1 MNSKNKRIVLH
12 QMWTT
17 KSLVFMIFM
26 LFLSAGMFAQGKKL
40 VTGTVYDNTGT
51 VLPGASVLETGTRNA
66 ATTDFDGKFTIE
78 VAVGGSIEVSFIGST
93 TQKVQVTASTSKL
106 EVRLQNDGY
115 QLNEVQ
121 VVSVGY
127 GTQKK
132 SDLTGAISTVTAD
145 NLVKGTISSTE
156 QVLQGKV
163 AGLNIIRPSG
173 DPAAGASIRLRG
185 GTSLTASN
193 SPLIVVDG
201 IAGVDIN
208 VVQPS
213 DIKSVDVLKDAS
225 ATAIY
230 GSRGANGVIIITTK
244 AGTKGVSVVY
254 NGQSSIG
261 YVTDNLDLLSANQWR
276 GYVRDTGNKDAVDF
290 GGNTNW
296 QKAIEQTAISQ
307 SHTLSI
313 NSGKADSGFRAS
325 IAYLNNEG
333 VIKKSGLER
342 ISGNVNAYQY
352 LGDNKDVKFDM
363 GLFANID
370 KWNPID
376 YRIFE
381 RAYNLNPTIP
391 VYDKNGNFTNVNY
404 TLYENPVEILTNRTV
419 DNERHRLLGYF
430 KTEVKFLNDF
440 QAVANISLEHN
451 AVKGGTY
458 KPTYAI
464 MEGRSESGYAQR
476 TYGEYTNA
484 QGELYVNYSK
494 VIDKHNISAL
504 AGYSYLENIYEGFGA
519 QRSGFVTD
527 AFSYNNLG
535 AGSNYRLGD
544 VYSYKGKSNLVSMYA
559 RANYGYDG
567 KYLLTATVRR
577 DGSSR
582 FGENNK
588 WGTFPSAS
596 AAWRIS
602 NENFMSGTK
611 DWLNS
616 LKLRVGY
623 GVTGNQDGIGEY
635 KSLSILGV
643 GNDSYYDPAT
653 GRWSLAYSPTQ
664 NPNPDLKWEST
675 RQLNIG
681 VDFSLFDR
689 ITGSFEWYQKNTD
702 DLLYT
707 YEVPQPPYLVGTMLA
722 NVGEMSNK
730 GVELTLNADIVRGD
744 KFTWNANLTLG
755 HNVQKIEKLSN
766 PTYKTDVI
774 YSGSLHGLS
783 GMSGQYSQIIAEGYP
798 VGTFWGFRNAGLDA
812 NGKIQYYNAAG
823 DVVAENALVDADKTA
838 LGNIQPDLTL
848 GIGMNFTYKNFD
860 LGISGYGMFGQK
872 ALNATNMMLNDPNR
886 LPTYNVP
893 DDFLGS
899 GITSAPKYSDY
910 WIEDASF
917 FRLQTLSIGYT
928 LPLGFKNSKLR
939 MYIMGENLAVF
950 TKYKGVDPEIGLNA
964 QDGINQTGVIDQTG
978 LAGPGIEKFNNYP
991 RPTTISVGLNFT
1003 LNN

>member
-66 ATTDFDGKFTIE
+66 ATTDFDGKFTLE

-93 TQKVQVTASTSKL
+93 TQKVQITASTSKL

-261 YVTDNLDLLSANQWR
+261 YITDNLDLLSANQWR

-370 KWNPID
+370 KWHPID

-484 QGELYVNYSK
+484 QGELYANYSK

>member
-1 MNSKNKRIVLH
+1 MNSKNKKGVLH

-17 KSLVFMIFM
+17 KSAVLMIFM
-26 LFLSAGMFAQGKKL
+26 LFLSAGIFAQGKKQ
-40 VTGTVYDNTGT
+40 VSGTVYDNTGG
-51 VLPGASVLETGTRNA
+51 VLPGASVIEVGTKNGT
-66 ATTDFDGKFTIE
+66 TTDFDGKFTLQ
-78 VAVGGSIEVSFIGST
+78 VAVGGAIEVSFIGST
-93 TQKVQVTASTSKL
+93 TQKILITATSTNL
-106 EVRLQNDGY
+106 DVRLQNDGY
-115 QLNEVQ
+115 ALAEVQ

-127 GTQKK
+127 GKVKK
-132 SDLTGAISTVTAD
+132 SDLTGAISTVGAD
-145 NLVKGTISSTE
+145 DLVKGTLSSTE

-173 DPAAGASIRLRG
+173 DPAAGSTIRLRG

-213 DIKSVDVLKDAS
+213 DIKSIDVLKDAS

-230 GSRGANGVIIITTK
+230 GSRGANGVIMITTK
-244 AGTKGVSVVY
+244 SGTKGVSVVY
-254 NGQSSIG
+254 TGLSSIG

-276 GYVRDTGNKDAVDF
+276 GYVRQTENLDAVDY
-290 GGNTNW
+290 GGNTDW

-313 NSGKADSGFRAS
+313 NSGKVDSGFRAS
-325 IAYLNNEG
+325 ISYLNNEG

-342 ISGNVNAYQY
+342 ISGNVSAYQY
-352 LGDNKDVKFDM
+352 LGDNKAVKFDM

-370 KWNPID
+370 KWHPID

-391 VYDKNGNFTNVNY
+391 VYDSNGNFSSVSGNI
-404 TLYENPVEILTNRTV
+404 YENPVEILTNRTV

-430 KTEVKFLNDF
+430 KTEVKFLRDF
-440 QAVANISLEHN
+440 TASANISLEHN

-458 KPTYAI
+458 KPSYAVL
-464 MEGRSESGYAQR
+464 EGRTEDGYAQK
-476 TYGEYTNA
+476 TYAEYTNA
-484 QGELYVNYSK
+484 QGEIFVNYNK
-494 VIDKHNISAL
+494 TLDKHTIGAL
-504 AGYSYLENIYEGFGA
+504 AGYSYFENIYEGFGA

-527 AFSYNNLG
+527 AFSFNNLG
-535 AGSNYRLGD
+535 AGYNYRLGD
-544 VYSYKGKSNLVSMYA
+544 VYSYKGKSNLVSFFA
-559 RANYGYDG
+559 RANYAYDG

-582 FGENNK
+582 FGDNNK

-596 AAWRIS
+596 AAWKIS
-602 NENFMSGTK
+602 SEEFMDASKG
-611 DWLNS
+611 WLDN

-643 GNDSYYDPAT
+643 GNDSYYDPVT
-653 GRWSLAYSPTQ
+653 KTWSLAYSPKQ

-675 RQLNIG
+675 QQLNIG
-681 VDFSLFDR
+681 VDFSLFNR
-689 ITGSFEWYQKNTD
+689 ITGSFEWYSKTTK

-707 YEVPQPPYLVGTMLA
+707 YEVPQPPYLVGNMLA

-730 GVELTLNADIVRGD
+730 GVELTLNANIIKGD
-744 KFTWNANLTLG
+744 KFTWDANLTLG
-755 HNVQKIEKLSN
+755 HNIQKIEKLSN

-774 YSGSLHGLS
+774 YSGSLHGLA

-798 VGTFWGFRNAGLDA
+798 VGTFWGFQSVGLDPD
-812 NGKIQYYNAAG
+812 GKMLYYNAAG
-823 DVVAENALVDADKTA
+823 DKVADNVLVDGDKKD
-838 LGNIQPDLTL
+838 LGNVQPDLTL
-848 GIGMNFTYKNFD
+848 GIGMNFTYGNFD

-886 LPTYNVP
+886 LPAFNVP
-893 DDFLGS
+893 DDFLSS
-899 GITSAPKYSDY
+899 GITSAPKYSSY

-917 FRLQTLSIGYT
+917 FRLQTVAVGYT
-928 LPLGFKNSKLR
+928 LPLKYKSSKLR
-939 MYIMGENLAVF
+939 IYLMGENLAVF

-964 QDGINQTGVIDQTG
+964 QDGINQTGVMDLTG
-978 LAGPGIEKFNNYP
+978 LAAPGIDRYNNYP

>member
-66 ATTDFDGKFTIE
+66 ATTDFDGKFTLE

>member
-1 MNSKNKRIVLH
+1 MNSKNKKLVLH

-17 KSLVFMIFM
+17 KSAVLMIFM
-26 LFLSAGMFAQGKKL
+26 LFLSAGIFAQGKKQIS
-40 VTGTVYDNTGT
+40 GTVYDNTGN
-51 VLPGASVLETGTRNA
+51 VLPGASIIEVGTKNGT
-66 ATTDFDGKFTIE
+66 TTDFDGKFSLQ
-78 VAVGGSIEVSFIGST
+78 VAVGGAIEVSFIGAT
-93 TQKVQVTASTSKL
+93 TQKVQITATTSNL
-106 EVRLQNDGY
+106 DVRLQNDGY
-115 QLNEVQ
+115 ALAEVQ

-127 GTQKK
+127 GKVKK
-132 SDLTGAISTVTAD
+132 SDLTGAISTVGAD
-145 NLVKGTISSTE
+145 DLVKGTISSTE

-163 AGLNIIRPSG
+163 AGLNVIRPSG
-173 DPAAGASIRLRG
+173 DPAAGSTLRLRG

-213 DIKSVDVLKDAS
+213 DIKTVDVLKDAS

-244 AGTKGVSVVY
+244 SGTKGVSVVY
-254 NGQSSIG
+254 NGLSSIG
-261 YVTDNLDLLSANQWR
+261 YVTDNLDLLSPNQWR
-276 GYVRDTGNKDAVDF
+276 GYMRETGNLDAIDY

-296 QKAIEQTAISQ
+296 QKAIEQTAVSQ

-313 NSGKADSGFRAS
+313 NSGKADSGFRTS

-342 ISGNVNAYQY
+342 ISGNVSAYQY
-352 LGDNKDVKFDM
+352 LGDNKSVKFDV

-370 KWNPID
+370 KWHPID

-391 VYDKNGNFTNVNY
+391 VYNANGEFSSVSGN
-404 TLYENPVEILTNRTV
+404 LYENPVEILTNRTV

-440 QAVANISLEHN
+440 TASANISLEHN

-458 KPTYAI
+458 KPSYAV
-464 MEGRSESGYAQR
+464 MEGRTEDGYAQR
-476 TYGEYTNA
+476 TYAEYTNA
-484 QGELYVNYSK
+484 QGELFVNYNK
-494 VIDKHNISAL
+494 TLGQHNISAL
-504 AGYSYLENIYEGFGA
+504 AGYSYFDNMYEGFGA

-527 AFSYNNLG
+527 AFGYNNLG
-535 AGSNYRLGD
+535 AGYNYRLGD
-544 VYSYKGKSNLVSMYA
+544 VYSYKGKSNLVSFFA
-559 RANYGYDG
+559 RANYSFDG

-596 AAWRIS
+596 AAWKVS
-602 NENFMSGTK
+602 GEEFMDGTK
-611 DWLNS
+611 GWLDN

-643 GNDSYYDPAT
+643 GNDSYYDPVT
-653 GRWSLAYSPTQ
+653 KTWSLAYSPKQ

-675 RQLNIG
+675 EQINIG
-681 VDFSLFDR
+681 VDFSFFNR
-689 ITGSFEWYQKNTD
+689 ISGSFEWYSKTTK

-730 GVELTLNADIVRGD
+730 GVELTLNADIIKGD
-744 KFTWNANLTLG
+744 KFTWDANLTLG

-774 YSGSLHGLS
+774 YSGSLHGLA
-783 GMSGQYSQIIAEGYP
+783 GMSGQYSQVIAEGYP
-798 VGTFWGFRNAGLDA
+798 VGTFWGYESAGLGED
-812 NGKIQYYNAAG
+812 GKMLYYNAAG
-823 DVVAENALVDADKTA
+823 DKVLEGALVDADKRD
-838 LGNIQPDLTL
+838 LGNVQPDLTL
-848 GIGMNFTYKNFD
+848 GIGMNFTYGNFD

-886 LPTYNVP
+886 LPAFNVP
-893 DDFLGS
+893 DDFLNS
-899 GITSAPKYSDY
+899 GITSSPKYSSY

-917 FRLQTLSIGYT
+917 FRLQTLSLGYT
-928 LPLGFKNSKLR
+928 LPLKFKGSKLR

-950 TKYKGVDPEIGLNA
+950 TSYKGVDPEIGLNA
-964 QDGINQTGVIDQTG
+964 QDGADQTG
-978 LAGPGIEKFNNYP
+978 LAAPGIDRYNNYP

>member
-1 MNSKNKRIVLH
+1 MNSKNKKSVLH
-12 QMWTT
+12 QMWTA
-17 KSLVFMIFM
+17 KGAVLMIFM
-26 LFLSAGMFAQGKKL
+26 LFLSATTFAQTKKQIS
-40 VTGTVYDNTGT
+40 GTVYDNTGT
-51 VLPGASVLETGTRNA
+51 LLPGASIIEVGTKNGT
-66 ATTDFDGKFTIE
+66 TTDFDGKFSLQ
-78 VAVGGSIEVSFIGST
+78 VVVGGAIEVSFIGAT
-93 TQKVQVTASTSKL
+93 TQKVQITGNNNY

-115 QLNEVQ
+115 SLAEVQ

-127 GTQKK
+127 GKVKK
-132 SDLTGAISTVTAD
+132 SDLTGAISTVGAD
-145 NLVKGTISSTE
+145 DLLKGTISSTE

-163 AGLNIIRPSG
+163 AGLSIIRPSG
-173 DPAAGASIRLRG
+173 DPAAGSTIRLRG

-230 GSRGANGVIIITTK
+230 GSRGANGVIMITTK
-244 AGTKGVSVVY
+244 SGTKGVSVVY
-254 NGQSSIG
+254 NGSSGFG
-261 YVTDNLDLLSANQWR
+261 YVNDNLDLLSSNQWR
-276 GYVRDTGNKDAVDF
+276 GYVRQNQIADAVDY
-290 GGNTNW
+290 GANTNW

-313 NSGKADSGFRAS
+313 NSGKADSGFRTS
-325 IAYLNNEG
+325 LSYLNNEG

-342 ISGNVNAYQY
+342 LSGNVSAYQF
-352 LGDNKDVKFDM
+352 LGDNKEVKFDM

-370 KWNPID
+370 KWHPID

-391 VYDKNGNFTNVNY
+391 VYDGNGDFSVVVGNIY
-404 TLYENPVEILTNRTV
+404 QNPVEILTNRTF

-430 KTEVKFLNDF
+430 KTDVKFLNDF
-440 QAVANISLEHN
+440 TATANISLEHN
-451 AVKGGTY
+451 AVKAGTY
-458 KPTYAI
+458 KPSYAV
-464 MEGRSESGYAQR
+464 MEGQTENGFAQR
-476 TYGEYTNA
+476 TYDEYTNA

-494 VIDKHNISAL
+494 IIDKHNISAL

-519 QRSGFVTD
+519 QRGGFVTD

-535 AGSNYRLGD
+535 AGYNYRLND
-544 VYSYKGKSNLVSMYA
+544 VYSYKGKSNLVSFYA

-602 NENFMSGTK
+602 NEEFMESSKG
-611 DWLNS
+611 WLDN

-643 GNDSYYDPAT
+643 GHDSYYDPVSKT
-653 GRWSLAYSPTQ
+653 WSLAYSPKQ

-675 RQLNIG
+675 EQLNIG
-681 VDFSLFDR
+681 FDFGLFNR
-689 ITGSFEWYQKNTD
+689 ITGSFEWYSKKTK

-730 GVELTLNADIVRGD
+730 GVELTLNADIIKGD
-744 KFTWNANLTLG
+744 KFNWNANLTLG

-774 YSGSLHGLS
+774 YSGSLHGLA

-798 VGTFWGFRNAGLDA
+798 VGTFWGFKNAGLDST
-812 NGKIQYYNAAG
+812 GKIQYYNAAG
-823 DVVAENALVDADKTA
+823 QVVDESVLVDADKTD

-848 GIGMNFTYKNFD
+848 GLGMNFTYGNFD
-860 LGISGYGMFGQK
+860 LGFSGYGMFGQK

-886 LPTYNVP
+886 LPAFNVP
-893 DDFLGS
+893 DSFLSS

-917 FRLQTLSIGYT
+917 FRLQTLTFGYT
-928 LPLGFKNSKLR
+928 LPLKYKKSKFR
-939 MYIMGENLAVF
+939 MYVMGENLFVI
-950 TKYKGVDPEIGLNA
+950 TGYKGVDPEIGLNA
-964 QDGINQTGVIDQTG
+964 QDGIGQTGVMDKTG
-978 LAGPGIEKFNNYP
+978 LAAPGIDRYNNYP

>member
-26 LFLSAGMFAQGKKL
+26 LFISAGMFAQGKKL

-66 ATTDFDGKFTIE
+66 TTTDFDGKFTLE
-78 VAVGGSIEVSFIGST
+78 VAVGGSIEVSFIGSS
-93 TQKVQVTASTSKL
+93 TQKVQITASSSKL
-106 EVRLQNDGY
+106 EIHLQNDGY

-173 DPAAGASIRLRG
+173 DPAAGSTIRLRG

-208 VVQPS
+208 VVQPA

-244 AGTKGVSVVY
+244 SGTKGVSVVY

-261 YVTDNLDLLSANQWR
+261 YVADNLDLLSANQWR
-276 GYVRDTGNKDAVDF
+276 GYVRQTGNMDAIDF

-313 NSGKADSGFRAS
+313 NSGKTDSGFRAS
-325 IAYLNNEG
+325 ISYLNNEG

-342 ISGNVNAYQY
+342 ISGNVTAYQY

-381 RAYNLNPTIP
+381 RSYNLNPTIP
-391 VYDKNGNFTNVNY
+391 VYDNKGNFTNVNY

-440 QAVANISLEHN
+440 LAVANVSLEHN
-451 AVKGGTY
+451 AMKGGTY

-476 TYGEYTNA
+476 TYEEYTNA

-504 AGYSYLENIYEGFGA
+504 AGYSYLENIYQGFGA

-544 VYSYKGKSNLVSMYA
+544 VYSYKGKSNLVSLYA

-602 NENFMSGTK
+602 NEEFMSGTK

-689 ITGSFEWYQKNTD
+689 ITGSLEWYQKNTD

-774 YSGSLHGLS
+774 YSGSLHGLA

-812 NGKIQYYNAAG
+812 NGKIQYYNASG
-823 DVVAENALVDADKTA
+823 DIVAENALVDADKTD

-928 LPLGFKNSKLR
+928 LPLNFKNSKLR

-964 QDGINQTGVIDQTG
+964 QDGIGQTGVMDKTG
-978 LAGPGIEKFNNYP
+978 LAAPGIDKYNNYP

>member
-1 MNSKNKRIVLH
+1 MNSKNTKSVLH
-12 QMWTT
+12 QMWTA
-17 KSLVFMIFM
+17 KAAVLMIFM
-26 LFLSAGMFAQGKKL
+26 LFLSASTFAQTKKQIS
-40 VTGTVYDNTGT
+40 GTVYDNTGT
-51 VLPGASVLETGTRNA
+51 VLPGASIIEVGTKNGT
-66 ATTDFDGKFTIE
+66 TTDFDGKFNLQ
-78 VAVGGSIEVSFIGST
+78 VAVGGAIEVSFIGST
-93 TQKVQVTASTSKL
+93 TQKIQITGNSANL

-115 QLNEVQ
+115 TLAEVQ

-127 GTQKK
+127 GKVKK
-132 SDLTGAISTVTAD
+132 ADLTGAISTVGAD
-145 NLVKGTISSTE
+145 ELLKGTIGSTE

-163 AGLNIIRPSG
+163 AGLSIIRPSG
-173 DPAAGASIRLRG
+173 DPAAGSTIRLRG

-230 GSRGANGVIIITTK
+230 GSRGANGVIMITTK
-244 AGTKGVSVVY
+244 SGTKGVSVVY
-254 NGQSSIG
+254 NGQTGIG
-261 YVTDNLDLLSANQWR
+261 YVSNNLDLLSANQWR
-276 GYVRDTGNKDAVDF
+276 GYVRQNQIGDAVDY

-313 NSGKADSGFRAS
+313 NSGKADSGFRTS
-325 IAYLNNEG
+325 LSYLNNEG

-342 ISGNVNAYQY
+342 LSGNVSAYQF
-352 LGDNKDVKFDM
+352 LGDNKEVKFDM

-370 KWNPID
+370 KWHPID

-391 VYDKNGNFTNVNY
+391 VYDSEGNFSSIVAN
-404 TLYENPVEILTNRTV
+404 LYQNPVEILTNRTF

-430 KTEVKFLNDF
+430 KTDVKFLNDF
-440 QAVANISLEHN
+440 TATANISLEHN

-458 KPTYAI
+458 KPSYAV
-464 MEGRSESGYAQR
+464 MEGQTEGGYAQR
-476 TYGEYTNA
+476 TYDEYTNA

-494 VIDKHNISAL
+494 VIDKHNIGAL
-504 AGYSYLENIYEGFGA
+504 AGYSYLENIYQGFGA
-519 QRSGFVTD
+519 QRGGFVTD

-544 VYSYKGKSNLVSMYA
+544 VYSYKGKSNLVSFYA

-596 AAWRIS
+596 AAWRVS
-602 NENFMSGTK
+602 NEEFMSSTK
-611 DWLNS
+611 GWLDN
-616 LKLRVGY
+616 LKVRVGY

-643 GNDSYYDPAT
+643 GSDSYYDPIT
-653 GRWSLAYSPTQ
+653 KTWSLAYSPKQ

-675 RQLNIG
+675 EQVNVG
-681 VDFSLFDR
+681 FDFGLFNR
-689 ITGSFEWYQKNTD
+689 ITGSFEYYSKKTK

-730 GVELTLNADIVRGD
+730 GVELTLNADIIRGD
-744 KFTWNANLTLG
+744 KFNWNANLTLG

-774 YSGSLHGLS
+774 YSGSLHGLA

-823 DVVAENALVDADKTA
+823 QVVDESALVDADKTD

-848 GIGMNFTYKNFD
+848 GIGMNFTYGNFD
-860 LGISGYGMFGQK
+860 LGFSGYGMFGQK
-872 ALNATNMMLNDPNR
+872 ALNATNMMLNDPTR
-886 LPTYNVP
+886 LPAYNVP
-893 DDFLGS
+893 DAFLSS
-899 GITSAPKYSDY
+899 GITSPPKYSDY

-917 FRLQTLSIGYT
+917 FRLQTLTFGYT
-928 LPLGFKNSKLR
+928 LPLKYKKSKFR
-939 MYIMGENLAVF
+939 MYVMGENLFVI
-950 TKYKGVDPEIGLNA
+950 TGYKGVDPEIGLNA
-964 QDGINQTGVIDQTG
+964 QDGINQTGVMDKTG
-978 LAGPGIEKFNNYP
+978 LAAPGIDRYNNYP

>member
-1 MNSKNKRIVLH
+1 MNSKNKKLVLH

-17 KSLVFMIFM
+17 KSAVLMIFM
-26 LFLSAGMFAQGKKL
+26 LFLSAGIFAQGKKQIS
-40 VTGTVYDNTGT
+40 GTVYDNTGN
-51 VLPGASVLETGTRNA
+51 VLPGASIIEVGTKNGT
-66 ATTDFDGKFTIE
+66 TTDFDGKFSLQ
-78 VAVGGSIEVSFIGST
+78 VAVGGAIEVSFIGAT
-93 TQKVQVTASTSKL
+93 TQKVQITATTSNL
-106 EVRLQNDGY
+106 DVRLQNDGY
-115 QLNEVQ
+115 ALAEVQ

-127 GTQKK
+127 GKVKK
-132 SDLTGAISTVTAD
+132 SDLTGAISTVGAD
-145 NLVKGTISSTE
+145 DLVKGTISSTE

-163 AGLNIIRPSG
+163 AGLNVIRPSG
-173 DPAAGASIRLRG
+173 DPAAGSTLRLRG

-213 DIKSVDVLKDAS
+213 DIKTVDVLKDAS

-244 AGTKGVSVVY
+244 SGTKGVSVVY
-254 NGQSSIG
+254 NGLSSIG

-276 GYVRDTGNKDAVDF
+276 GYMRETGNLDAIDY

-296 QKAIEQTAISQ
+296 QKAIEQTAVSQ

-313 NSGKADSGFRAS
+313 NSGKADSGFRTS

-342 ISGNVNAYQY
+342 ISGNVSAYQY
-352 LGDNKDVKFDM
+352 LGDSKSVKFDM

-370 KWNPID
+370 KWHPID

-391 VYDKNGNFTNVNY
+391 VYNANGDFSSVSGN
-404 TLYENPVEILTNRTV
+404 LYENPVEILTNRTV

-440 QAVANISLEHN
+440 TASANISLEHN

-458 KPTYAI
+458 KPSYAV
-464 MEGRSESGYAQR
+464 MEGRTEDGYAQR
-476 TYGEYTNA
+476 TYAEYTNA
-484 QGELYVNYSK
+484 QGELFVNYNK
-494 VIDKHNISAL
+494 TLGQHNISAL
-504 AGYSYLENIYEGFGA
+504 AGYSYFDNMYEGFGA

-527 AFSYNNLG
+527 AFGYNNLG
-535 AGSNYRLGD
+535 AGYNYRLGD
-544 VYSYKGKSNLVSMYA
+544 VYSYKGKSNLVSFFA
-559 RANYGYDG
+559 RANYSFDG

-596 AAWRIS
+596 AAWKVS
-602 NENFMSGTK
+602 GEEFMDGTK
-611 DWLNS
+611 GWLDN

-643 GNDSYYDPAT
+643 GNDSYYDPVT
-653 GRWSLAYSPTQ
+653 KTWSLAYSPKQ

-675 RQLNIG
+675 EQINIG
-681 VDFSLFDR
+681 VDFSFFNR
-689 ITGSFEWYQKNTD
+689 ISGSFEWYSKTTK

-730 GVELTLNADIVRGD
+730 GVELTLNADIIKGD
-744 KFTWNANLTLG
+744 KFTWDANLTLG

-774 YSGSLHGLS
+774 YSGSLHGLA
-783 GMSGQYSQIIAEGYP
+783 GMSGQYSQVIAEGYP
-798 VGTFWGFRNAGLDA
+798 VGTFWGYESAGLGED
-812 NGKIQYYNAAG
+812 GKMLYYNASG
-823 DVVAENALVDADKTA
+823 DKVLEGALVDADKRD
-838 LGNIQPDLTL
+838 LGNVQPDLTL
-848 GIGMNFTYKNFD
+848 GIGMNFTYGNFD

-886 LPTYNVP
+886 LPAFNVP
-893 DDFLGS
+893 DDFLNS
-899 GITSAPKYSDY
+899 GITSSPKYSSY
-910 WIEDASF
+910 WIENASF
-917 FRLQTLSIGYT
+917 FRLQTLSLGYT
-928 LPLGFKNSKLR
+928 LPLKFKGSKLR

-950 TKYKGVDPEIGLNA
+950 TSYKGIDPEIGLNA
-964 QDGINQTGVIDQTG
+964 QDGADQTG
-978 LAGPGIEKFNNYP
+978 LAAPGIDRYNNYP
-991 RPTTISVGLNFT
+991 RPTTISVGLNFA

>member
-1 MNSKNKRIVLH
+1 MNKNIKRALH
-12 QMWTT
+12 PMWAN
-17 KSLVFMIFM
+17 KSLLLMILM
-26 LFLSAGMFAQGKKL
+26 LFLSVGLYAQGKKL
-40 VTGTVYDNTGT
+40 VTGAVFDNSGVPLSGATVTEVGT
-51 VLPGASVLETGTRNA
+51 KNA
-66 ATTDFDGKFTIE
+66 TTTDFDGKFKLE
-78 VAVGGSIEVSFIGST
+78 VAIGGAIEVSFIGST
-93 TQKVQVTASTSKL
+93 TQKVQINESSSNIN
-106 EVRLQNDGY
+106 VRLQNDGY
-115 QLNEVQ
+115 QLAEVQ

-127 GTQKK
+127 GTIRKG
-132 SDLTGAISTVTAD
+132 DLTGAISTVKAD
-145 NLVKGTISSTE
+145 DLVKGTISSTE

-163 AGLNIIRPSG
+163 AGLNVIRPSG
-173 DPAAGASIRLRG
+173 DPSAGSTLRLRG

-213 DIKSVDVLKDAS
+213 DIKSVDILKDAS

-244 AGTKGVSVVY
+244 SGTKGVSVVY
-254 NGQSSIG
+254 SGLSSVG
-261 YVTDNLDLLSANQWR
+261 FVNDNLDLLSANQWR
-276 GYVRDTGNKDAVDF
+276 GYVRQTGNMDAIDY
-290 GGNTNW
+290 GANTDW
-296 QKAIEQTAISQ
+296 QKELEQTSFSH

-325 IAYLNNEG
+325 LSYLDNEG
-333 VIKKSGLER
+333 VIKTTGLER
-342 ISGNVNAYQY
+342 LSGNVSGYQY
-352 LGDNKDVKFDM
+352 FGDNKDLKFDI

-370 KWNPID
+370 KWHPLD
-376 YRIFE
+376 FRIFE
-381 RAYNLNPTIP
+381 RSYNLNPTIP
-391 VYDKNGNFTNVNY
+391 VYDSEGKFTSVSN
-404 TLYENPVEILTNRTV
+404 TLYENPVEILTNRTA

-430 KTEVKFLNDF
+430 KTEVKFFNDF
-440 QAVANISLEHN
+440 TAIANVSLEHN
-451 AVKGGTY
+451 AVQANVY
-458 KPTYAI
+458 KPSYAI
-464 MEGRSESGYAQR
+464 MEGDDEGGYGQK
-476 TYGEYTNA
+476 TYSEYTNG
-484 QGELYVNYSK
+484 QGEIYVNYNK
-494 VIDKHNISAL
+494 IIDKHNISAM
-504 AGYSYLENIYEGFGA
+504 AGYSYFQNIYQGFGA

-527 AFSYNNLG
+527 EFSYNNLG
-535 AGSNYRLGD
+535 AGYKYRLGD
-544 VYSYKGKSNLVSMYA
+544 VYSYKGKSNLISFFA

-596 AAWRIS
+596 AAWKIS
-602 NENFMSGTK
+602 EEDFMSSTN
-611 DWLNS
+611 DWLGN

-643 GNDSYYDPAT
+643 GNDSYYNPVT
-653 GRWSLAYSPTQ
+653 GTWMLAYSPTQ

-675 RQLNIG
+675 AQLNVG
-681 VDFSLFDR
+681 VDFSLFNK
-689 ITGSFEWYQKNTD
+689 IIGSFEWYSKKTS

-730 GVELTLNADIVRGD
+730 GVELSLNADIVKTD
-744 KFTWNANLTLG
+744 KFSWDVNLNLA
-755 HNVQKIEKLSN
+755 HNLQKIEKLSN
-766 PTYKTDVI
+766 PTYSTDVI

-798 VGTFWGFRNAGLDA
+798 VGTFWGFKSAGLDS
-812 NGKIQYYNAAG
+812 NGAMLYYNKAG
-823 DVVAENALVDADKTA
+823 DKVLADALSDTDDKRD

-848 GIGMNFTYKNFD
+848 GIGMNFTYGNFD
-860 LGISGYGMFGQK
+860 LAISGYGMFGQK

-886 LPTYNVP
+886 LPAYNVP
-893 DDFLGS
+893 DDFLNS
-899 GITSAPKYSDY
+899 GITSAPKYSSY

-917 FRLQTLSIGYT
+917 FRLQTVSLGYN
-928 LPLGFKNSKLR
+928 LPINWKAAKLR
-939 MYIMGENLAVF
+939 VYLLGENLAVF
-950 TKYKGVDPEIGLNA
+950 TNYKGVDPEIGLNA
-964 QDGINQTGVIDQTG
+964 QDGTDQTG
-978 LAGPGIEKFNNYP
+978 LAAPGIDRFNNYS
-991 RPTTISVGLNFT
+991 RPTTVSVGLNFT

>member
-1 MNSKNKRIVLH
+1 MNSKNKKLVLH

-17 KSLVFMIFM
+17 KLAVLMIFM
-26 LFLSAGMFAQGKKL
+26 LFLSAGIFAQGKKQI
-40 VTGTVYDNTGT
+40 TGTVYDNTGN
-51 VLPGASVLETGTRNA
+51 VLPGASIIEVGTKNGT
-66 ATTDFDGKFTIE
+66 TTDFDGKFSLQ
-78 VAVGGSIEVSFIGST
+78 VAAGSAIEVSFIGATS
-93 TQKVQVTASTSKL
+93 QKVQITATTSNL
-106 EVRLQNDGY
+106 DVRLQNDGY
-115 QLNEVQ
+115 ALAEVQ

-127 GTQKK
+127 GKVKK
-132 SDLTGAISTVTAD
+132 SDLTGAISTVSAD
-145 NLVKGTISSTE
+145 DLVKGTISSTE

-163 AGLNIIRPSG
+163 AGLNVIRPSG
-173 DPAAGASIRLRG
+173 DPAAGSTLRLRG

-213 DIKSVDVLKDAS
+213 DIKTVDVLKDAS

-244 AGTKGVSVVY
+244 SGTKGVSVVY
-254 NGQSSIG
+254 NGLSSIG

-276 GYVRDTGNKDAVDF
+276 GYMRETGNLDAIDY

-296 QKAIEQTAISQ
+296 QKAIEQTAVSQ

-313 NSGKADSGFRAS
+313 NSGKADSGFRTS

-342 ISGNVNAYQY
+342 ISGNVSAYQY
-352 LGDNKDVKFDM
+352 LGDSKSVKFDM

-370 KWNPID
+370 KWHPID

-391 VYDKNGNFTNVNY
+391 VYDANGNFSSVSGN
-404 TLYENPVEILTNRTV
+404 LYENPVEILTNRTV

-440 QAVANISLEHN
+440 TASANISLEHN

-458 KPTYAI
+458 KPSYAVL
-464 MEGRSESGYAQR
+464 EGRTEDGYAQR
-476 TYGEYTNA
+476 RYAEYTNA
-484 QGELYVNYSK
+484 QGELFVNYNK
-494 VIDKHNISAL
+494 ILGKHNISAL
-504 AGYSYLENIYEGFGA
+504 AGYSYFDNMYEGFGA

-527 AFSYNNLG
+527 AFGYNNLG
-535 AGSNYRLGD
+535 AGYNYRLGD
-544 VYSYKGKSNLVSMYA
+544 VYSYKGKSNLVSFFA
-559 RANYGYDG
+559 RANYSFDG

-596 AAWRIS
+596 AAWKIS
-602 NENFMSGTK
+602 GEEFMDGTK
-611 DWLNS
+611 GWLDN
-616 LKLRVGY
+616 LKLRMGY

-643 GNDSYYDPAT
+643 GNDSYYDPVT
-653 GRWSLAYSPTQ
+653 KTWSLAYSPKQ

-675 RQLNIG
+675 EQINIG
-681 VDFSLFDR
+681 VDFSFFNR
-689 ITGSFEWYQKNTD
+689 ISGSFEWYSKTTK

-730 GVELTLNADIVRGD
+730 GVELTLNADIIKGD
-744 KFTWNANLTLG
+744 KFTWDANLTLG

-774 YSGSLHGLS
+774 YSGSLHGLA
-783 GMSGQYSQIIAEGYP
+783 GMSGQYSQVIAEGYP
-798 VGTFWGFRNAGLDA
+798 VGTFWGYESAGLGED
-812 NGKIQYYNAAG
+812 GKMLYYNAAG
-823 DVVAENALVDADKTA
+823 DKVLEGALVDADKRD
-838 LGNIQPDLTL
+838 LGNVQPDLTL
-848 GIGMNFTYKNFD
+848 GIGMNFTYGNFD

-886 LPTYNVP
+886 LPAFNVP
-893 DDFLGS
+893 DDFLNS
-899 GITSAPKYSDY
+899 GITSSPKYSSY

-917 FRLQTLSIGYT
+917 FRLQTLSLGYT
-928 LPLGFKNSKLR
+928 LPLKFKGSKLR

-950 TKYKGVDPEIGLNA
+950 TSYKGVDPEIGLNA
-964 QDGINQTGVIDQTG
+964 QDGADQTG
-978 LAGPGIEKFNNYP
+978 LAAPGIDRYNNYP

>member
-1 MNSKNKRIVLH
+1 
-12 QMWTT
+12 
-17 KSLVFMIFM
+17 MIFM
-26 LFLSAGMFAQGKKL
+26 LFISAGMFAQGKKL

-66 ATTDFDGKFTIE
+66 TTTDFDGKFTLE
-78 VAVGGSIEVSFIGST
+78 VAVGGSIEVSFIGSS
-93 TQKVQVTASTSKL
+93 TQKVQITASSSKL
-106 EVRLQNDGY
+106 EIHLQNDGY

-173 DPAAGASIRLRG
+173 DPAAGSTIRLRG

-208 VVQPS
+208 VVQPA

-244 AGTKGVSVVY
+244 SGTKGVSVVY

-261 YVTDNLDLLSANQWR
+261 YVADNLDLLSANQWR
-276 GYVRDTGNKDAVDF
+276 GYVRQTGNMDAIDF

-313 NSGKADSGFRAS
+313 NSGKTDSGFRAS
-325 IAYLNNEG
+325 ISYLNNEG

-342 ISGNVNAYQY
+342 ISGNVTAYQY

-381 RAYNLNPTIP
+381 RSYNLNPTIP
-391 VYDKNGNFTNVNY
+391 VYDNNGNFTNVNY

-419 DNERHRLLGYF
+419 DNARHRLLGYF

-440 QAVANISLEHN
+440 QAVANVSLEHN
-451 AVKGGTY
+451 AMKGGTY

-476 TYGEYTNA
+476 TYEEYTNA

-504 AGYSYLENIYEGFGA
+504 AGYSYLENIYQGFGA

-544 VYSYKGKSNLVSMYA
+544 VYSYKGKSNLVSLYA

-602 NENFMSGTK
+602 NEEFMSGTK

-689 ITGSFEWYQKNTD
+689 ITGSLEWYQKNTD

-774 YSGSLHGLS
+774 YSGSLHGLA

-823 DVVAENALVDADKTA
+823 DIVAENALVDADKTD

-928 LPLGFKNSKLR
+928 LPLNFKNSKLR

-964 QDGINQTGVIDQTG
+964 QDGIGQTGVMDKTG
-978 LAGPGIEKFNNYP
+978 LAAPGIDKYNNYP

>member
-1 MNSKNKRIVLH
+1 
-12 QMWTT
+12 
-17 KSLVFMIFM
+17 MIFM

-93 TQKVQVTASTSKL
+93 TQKVQITASTSKL

>member
-1 MNSKNKRIVLH
+1 MNSKNKKGVLH
-12 QMWTT
+12 LMWTT
-17 KSLVFMIFM
+17 KSAVLMIFM
-26 LFLSAGMFAQGKKL
+26 LFLSAGVFAQGKKQ
-40 VTGTVYDNTGT
+40 VSGTVYDNTGS
-51 VLPGASVLETGTRNA
+51 VLPGASVIEVGTKNGT
-66 ATTDFDGKFTIE
+66 TTDFDGKFTLQ
-78 VAVGGSIEVSFIGST
+78 VAVGGAIEVSFIGST
-93 TQKVQVTASTSKL
+93 TQKVQITATTANL
-106 EVRLQNDGY
+106 DVRLQNDGY
-115 QLNEVQ
+115 TLAEVQ

-127 GTQKK
+127 GKVKK
-132 SDLTGAISTVTAD
+132 SDLTGAISTVGAD
-145 NLVKGTISSTE
+145 DLVKGTISSTE

-173 DPAAGASIRLRG
+173 DPAAGATLRLRG

-213 DIKSVDVLKDAS
+213 DIKSIDVLKDAS

-230 GSRGANGVIIITTK
+230 GSRGANGVIMITTK
-244 AGTKGVSVVY
+244 SGTKGVSVVY
-254 NGQSSIG
+254 SGLSSVG
-261 YVTDNLDLLSANQWR
+261 YVADNLDLLSANQWR
-276 GYVRDTGNKDAVDF
+276 GHVRQTGNTDAVDY

-313 NSGKADSGFRAS
+313 NSGKADSGFRTS
-325 IAYLNNEG
+325 ISYLNNEG

-342 ISGNVNAYQY
+342 ISGNVSAYQY

-391 VYDKNGNFTNVNY
+391 VYDANGNFSSVSGNI
-404 TLYENPVEILTNRTV
+404 YENPVEILTNRTV

-430 KTEVKFLNDF
+430 KTEVKFLRDF
-440 QAVANISLEHN
+440 TASANISLEHN

-458 KPTYAI
+458 KPSYAV
-464 MEGRSESGYAQR
+464 MEGRTEDGYAQR
-476 TYGEYTNA
+476 TYAEYTNA
-484 QGELYVNYSK
+484 QGEIFVNYNK
-494 VIDKHNISAL
+494 TLDKHTIGAL
-504 AGYSYLENIYEGFGA
+504 AGYSYFENIYEGFGA

-527 AFSYNNLG
+527 AFGYNNLG
-535 AGSNYRLGD
+535 AGYNYRLGD
-544 VYSYKGKSNLVSMYA
+544 VYSYKGKSNLVSFFA
-559 RANYGYDG
+559 RANYSYDG

-596 AAWRIS
+596 AAWKIS
-602 NENFMSGTK
+602 GEEFMDASKG
-611 DWLNS
+611 WLDN
-616 LKLRVGY
+616 LKVRAGY

-643 GNDSYYDPAT
+643 GNDSYYDPVT
-653 GRWSLAYSPTQ
+653 KTWSLAYSPKQ

-675 RQLNIG
+675 QQINIG
-681 VDFSLFDR
+681 VDFGLFNR
-689 ITGSFEWYQKNTD
+689 ITGSFEWYSKTTK

-730 GVELTLNADIVRGD
+730 GVELTLNANIIKGD
-744 KFTWNANLTLG
+744 KFTWDANLTLG
-755 HNVQKIEKLSN
+755 HNIQKIEKLSN

-774 YSGSLHGLS
+774 YSGSLHGLA
-783 GMSGQYSQIIAEGYP
+783 GMSGQYSQVIAEGYP
-798 VGTFWGFRNAGLDA
+798 VGTFWGFQSAGLDA
-812 NGKIQYYNAAG
+812 DGKMLYYNAAG
-823 DVVAENALVDADKTA
+823 ETVAESALVDADKKD
-838 LGNIQPDLTL
+838 LGNVQPDLTL
-848 GIGMNFTYKNFD
+848 GIGMNFTYGNFD

-886 LPTYNVP
+886 LPAFNVP
-893 DDFLGS
+893 DDFLSS
-899 GITSAPKYSDY
+899 GITSAPKYSSY

-917 FRLQTLSIGYT
+917 FRLQTLSVGYT
-928 LPLGFKNSKLR
+928 LPLKYKGSKLR
-939 MYIMGENLAVF
+939 IYLMGENLAVF
-950 TKYKGVDPEIGLNA
+950 TSYKGVDPEIGLNA
-964 QDGINQTGVIDQTG
+964 QDGADQTG
-978 LAGPGIEKFNNYP
+978 LAAPGIDRYNNYP

>member
-17 KSLVFMIFM
+17 KSVVFMIFM

-93 TQKVQVTASTSKL
+93 TQKVQITASTSKL

-208 VVQPS
+208 VVQPA

-244 AGTKGVSVVY
+244 SGTKGVSVVY

-276 GYVRDTGNKDAVDF
+276 GYMRETGNKDAIDF

-342 ISGNVNAYQY
+342 LSGNVNAYQY

-370 KWNPID
+370 KWHPID

-451 AVKGGTY
+451 AAKGGTY

-476 TYGEYTNA
+476 TYEEYTNA

-544 VYSYKGKSNLVSMYA
+544 VYSYKGKSNLVSFYA

-681 VDFSLFDR
+681 VDFTLFDR
-689 ITGSFEWYQKNTD
+689 ITGSLEWYQKNTD

-823 DVVAENALVDADKTA
+823 DIVAENALVDADKTD